1 MQAIL
6 IGFMGSGKT
15 TVGRLLAEQLKTKH
29 IDLDNLIV
37 EEAGQSIS
45 EIFAKHG
52 EAHFRKL
59 EQQILSKALKLP
71 GILST
76 GGGTPTIPA
85 NVSLLLSSKA
95 PIIWLA
101 ASNQATINHLK
112 NDTSRPLIKDLNQ
125 DGLLKLKEKRFSQYE
140 KIADLTIKTDSL
152 TPLQIM
158 QQIKEWLLRKDR

>member
-1 MQAIL
+1 MKAIL

-15 TVGRLLAEQLKTKH
+15 TVGQLLAEQLKTKH

-37 EEAGQSIS
+37 EEAGESIS

-52 EAHFRKL
+52 EAYFRKL

-76 GGGTPTIPA
+76 GGGTPTISA
-85 NVSLLLSSKA
+85 NVSMLLANKA
-95 PIIWLA
+95 PIIWLET
-101 ASNQATINHLK
+101 SNQATINHLK
-112 NDTSRPLIKDLNQ
+112 NDTSRPLIKDLDQ
-125 DGLLKLKEKRFSQYE
+125 EGLLKLKNQRSEQYE
-140 KIADLTIKTDSL
+140 KIADLTIKTDCL

-158 QQIKEWLLRKDR
+158 LQIKDWLLRKDL